1 MKVREANNL
10 EGADP
15 GFTSKLERERDE
27 LFAVASEL
35 SAALTKALPHIP
47 GNAVDT
53 RLAMTQ
59 PVDQCF
65 INVIAQKA
73 LARFSPYIS

>member
-1 MKVREANNL
+1 MKTREALNQ

-15 GFTSKLERERDE
+15 GFTSKLEMERND
-27 LFAVASEL
+27 LFNIAAEL

-73 LARFSPYIS
+73 LSRFNPFIN